1 MPKIKIV
8 ATIGPASFNETI
20 LKNMARKGL
29 SVIRVNTA
37 HTEPGYITSVSKM
50 IDKINA
56 DCGTKIGL
64 MVDLKGPELRTGNF
78 PNGKLTINSGKKYII
93 TDNDKIKHDILI
105 NHQFI
110 EYIDDNTIIAI
121 NDGKMHFRVT
131 DIKDGYVVVE
141 ALDSGEIH
149 NTSRVNIPG
158 KYIKLGTMTDRDL
171 IFLNEGLSINA
182 NFYALSFVQ
191 KKENVYDLQD
201 YIYDKHGRGEIISK
215 IETKSG
221 YDNIKSIV
229 NASDYIMVARGDLGV
244 ELPLKEVVM
253 AQKNIIKEAHKRA
266 IPTIVATQMLESM
279 VLSDSPTRAE
289 VSDVT
294 NAILD
299 NADALMLSEETAIG
313 KYPYEAVSYLTD
325 ISDFVESDKI
335 DLIEPENSFTD
346 KLAFSISRGL
356 RKITEGID
364 IKSLIAVTKSGYTAK
379 MISAMRPE
387 QDIYAVVT
395 SEWLARGLNLMRG
408 VQPVVLSESFLSSSN
423 IYDIVAELVKNKL
436 IATGE
441 KTIIVSGSPS
451 QVFGG
456 TNDLKI
462 VNVGKFIGRGYA
474 VGKNIRGKIDIN
486 GGGNGNILYLDN
498 YVKDMDYSKYDAI
511 LIKSYITG
519 RIINYFI
526 ENKKTLLYNV
536 ELAKNINNNME
547 ISIDSDTGLITYM

>member
-8 ATIGPASFNETI
+8 ATIGPASFDETI
-20 LKNMARKGL
+20 LKKMARKGL

-37 HTEPGYITSVSKM
+37 HTEPGYITEVSKM
-50 IDKINA
+50 INKINE

-78 PNGKLTINSGKKYII
+78 PNKKLTITSGKKYTI
-93 TDNDKIKHDILI
+93 TDDGKIKNDILI

-121 NDGKMHFRVT
+121 NDGKVHFRVT
-131 DIKDGYVVVE
+131 DIKGNYVIAE
-141 ALDSGEIH
+141 ALDSGEVH
-149 NTSRVNIPG
+149 DTSRVNIPG

-201 YIYDKHGRGEIISK
+201 YIYDKHGQGEIISK

-221 YDNIKSIV
+221 YDDIKSIV
-229 NASDYIMVARGDLGV
+229 NVSDYIMVARGDLGV

-313 KYPYEAVSYLTD
+313 KYPYSAVSYLTD
-325 ISDFVESDKI
+325 ISNFVESEKI

-408 VQPVVLSESFLSSSN
+408 VQPVVLSESFLESSN
-423 IYDIVAELVKNKL
+423 IYDVIDELIKNKL
-436 IATGE
+436 ITTGE

-456 TNDLKI
+456 ANDLKI

-474 VGKNIRGKIDIN
+474 VGKNVRGKIDIN
-486 GGGNGNILYLDN
+486 NTGEGNILYLDS
-498 YVKDMDYSKYDAI
+498 YVKNMDYSKYDAI
-511 LIKSYITG
+511 LIKSSITG
-519 RIINYFI
+519 RIINYFM
-526 ENKKTLLYNV
+526 ENGKTLLYNV
-536 ELAKNINNNME
+536 ELKKNINSDME
-547 ISIDSDTGLITYM
+547 ISVDSDTGLITYI